1 MIAEMI
7 LRAFSKEVA
16 DRPAATLAR
25 DPLRLL
31 KNSYPNLEALA
42 RGARVLDHGC
52 GYGDQAAALAAEYG
66 ANVTGVETDPGHL
79 AQAKARHGNQV
90 RFLDRLAPSDVFDV
104 IVSQNAMEHYGDPAG
119 VLSAMRHSLREG
131 GRLLITFGPPWFA
144 PYGHHMQFFCKI
156 PWLNLLFPE
165 SAVMKV
171 RAQYRNDGAQRYEE
185 VQSGL
190 NRMTLRK
197 FERLVRGA
205 GLDVVRQQYTG
216 VRGWNFLTRIPVLRE
231 LFTVHVTVELRR
243 GASVPA
249 PVGALVGN

>member
-7 LRAFSKEVA
+7 LRAFSKEIVQLPETTA
-16 DRPAATLAR
+16 SAQ

-31 KNSYPNLEALA
+31 KSAYPNLGTLA

-52 GYGDQAAALAAEYG
+52 GYGNQAAALASEYG
-66 ANVTGVETDPGHL
+66 AIVTGLETDPEHL
-79 AQAKARHGNQV
+79 AKARMLHGNQV
-90 RFLDRLAPSDVFDV
+90 RFVDYLAPHDAFDV
-104 IVSQNAMEHYGDPAG
+104 IVSQDAMEHYGNPAG
-119 VLSAMRHSLREG
+119 VLSAMQQVLRPG

-144 PYGHHMQFFCKI
+144 PYGHHMQFFCRL

-171 RAQYRNDGAQRYEE
+171 RAQYRSDGAQRYEE

-197 FERLVRGA
+197 FERLIRDA

-216 VRGWNFLTRIPVLRE
+216 VRGWNLLTRIPVLRE
-231 LFTVHVTVELRR
+231 LFTVHVTVELKR
-243 GASVPA
+243 GSFAQSA
-249 PVGALVGN
+249 